1 MSEKKPHRW
10 KPTYNPEDILTVIN
24 KGEELKTSTIKKRL
38 SEKDNIY
45 ETVSKEW
52 FRISLVKLEKAELIG
67 RVNKEDEV
75 AVYWKLQDE

>member
-10 KPTYNPEDILTVIN
+10 QPTYNTEDILTVIN

-38 SEKDNIY
+38 AEKDNRY

-52 FRISLVKLEKAELIG
+52 FRIALGKLEKAELIL

-75 AVYWKLQDE
+75 AVYWKLKD